1 MSSPKIFAPAE
12 RDWPI
17 PRKGLH
23 VLCFA
28 IITRAGK
35 ILLEKRRE
43 PEWHAGHWTL
53 PEYVLRYGEDA
64 REKLK
69 DLVRDEL
76 GSQLDQMIP
85 LQVQSQ
91 VGEHWCLCLLYSG
104 RIRKIGKLSKSILEV
119 GFFDP
124 QNLPDEMHE
133 FHRYVL
139 EELDSPPK

>member
-1 MSSPKIFAPAE
+1 MNSPKIFAPAE

-17 PRKGLH
+17 PKNGLH

-35 ILLEKRRE
+35 ILLEKRKE
-43 PEWHAGHWTL
+43 PEWHADHWTL

-64 REKLK
+64 REKLI
-69 DLVRDEL
+69 DLVREDL
-76 GSQLDQMIP
+76 GIQLHQMVP

-91 VGEHWCLCLLYSG
+91 VGEHWCLCLLYWG
-104 RIRKIGKLSKSILEV
+104 RIRKIGKLSSSIQEV
-119 GFFDP
+119 GFFDAKDP
-124 QNLPDEMHE
+124 PEGMHE

-139 EELDSPPK
+139 EDLDTLPG